1 MALADLGLQGSWW
14 SAGWRRRRWRLVTVE
29 ARPGISIRAECIIL
43 VPVRAVDNAGQNGS
57 MAAFW
62 ASAAFDQRMVI

>member
-1 MALADLGLQGSWW
+1 M
-14 SAGWRRRRWRLVTVE
+14 VTVE

-43 VPVRAVDNAGQNGS
+43 VPVRAVDNSGQNGS

-62 ASAAFDQRMVI
+62 ASAAFDQRMVIYLL

>member
-1 MALADLGLQGSWW
+1 MA
-14 SAGWRRRRWRLVTVE
+14 TVE
-29 ARPGISIRAECIIL
+29 ARPGISIRTECIII

-62 ASAAFDQRMVI
+62 ASAAFDQRMVIYLL

>member
-1 MALADLGLQGSWW
+1 M
-14 SAGWRRRRWRLVTVE
+14 VTVE
-29 ARPGISIRAECIIL
+29 ARPRISMPAECIIL
-43 VPVRAVDNAGQNGS
+43 VPVRAVDDAGQNGS

>member
-1 MALADLGLQGSWW
+1 M
-14 SAGWRRRRWRLVTVE
+14 VTVE

-43 VPVRAVDNAGQNGS
+43 VPVRAVDNSGQNGS

-62 ASAAFDQRMVI
+62 ARAAFDQRMVI

>member
-1 MALADLGLQGSWW
+1 MADLGLQGSWW
-14 SAGWRRRRWRLVTVE
+14 SAGWKRRRWMLATVVD
-29 ARPGISIRAECIIL
+29 RPGISIRVECIIL

>member
-1 MALADLGLQGSWW
+1 M
-14 SAGWRRRRWRLVTVE
+14 VTVE
-29 ARPGISIRAECIIL
+29 ARPGISIRVECIIL

-62 ASAAFDQRMVI
+62 ASAAFDQRMAILLL

>member
-1 MALADLGLQGSWW
+1 MEEKEVEVGYCGGQAGNFDL
-14 SAGWRRRRWRLVTVE
+14 
-29 ARPGISIRAECIIL
+29 IL
-43 VPVRAVDNAGQNGS
+43 IPVRTVDNAGQRGS